1 MKERLL
7 VLAKAAPEASAKYQ
21 ELICVAGITDK
32 GEWRRVYP
40 VPWEVFWGRSGKKFS
55 KKQWIEYELVDD
67 SPSDHRPES
76 RKIKPNSIRALEEEE
91 FANIEKMLSERVT
104 TIEDLMKEGSKKV
117 SLGVVK
123 PEILDFL
130 PMDNSQY
137 KKVLEMGKQ
146 TTLHGGKAYRLEPPE
161 YKYQYVFK
169 DVPGEERAHK
179 MLCEDWELERLYS
192 GCKKR
197 FQENKYSSME
207 VVHEKVQD
215 KMLNGITKYE
225 HVYFIVGTHVKFGT
239 YLIVGVVYPR
249 KADIA
254 NGDIS

>member
-1 MKERLL
+1 MKEKLL
-7 VLAKAAPEASAKYQ
+7 VLAKAAPEASKKYQ

-40 VPWEVFWGRSGKKFS
+40 VPWEVFWDKGGKKFK
-55 KKQWIEYELVDD
+55 KKQWIEYEVED
-67 SPSDHRPES
+67 SKPSDHRPES
-76 RKIKPNSIRALEEEE
+76 RKIRLGSIKVLHEEK
-91 FANIEKMLSERVT
+91 FSNIEDMLKGRLT
-104 TIEDLMKEGSKKV
+104 TIEDLMEKGAKEV

-123 PEILDFL
+123 PEILDFG

-146 TTLHGGKAYRLEPPE
+146 RTLFEEKAYRLDPPE

-169 DVPGEERAHK
+169 DILEEKRPHK

-192 GCKKR
+192 GCKS
-197 FQENKYSSME
+197 FFEQGKYASME
-207 VVHEKVQD
+207 VVHDKVKEKMF
-215 KMLNGITKYE
+215 KGTRAITNYG
-225 HVYFIVGTHVKFGT
+225 HVYFIVGTHFRFGT

-249 KADIA
+249 KADVV
-254 NGDIS
+254 